1 MNKIKLLSRLQDF
14 FNADKKK
21 KKKRFEEIEG
31 VIKKLKVKEN
41 KIKRMLN
48 ACQDE
53 EMKKALQLEV
63 NIIQAQID
71 KGKMVLKDL

>member
-1 MNKIKLLSRLQDF
+1 
-14 FNADKKK
+14 
-21 KKKRFEEIEG
+21 
-31 VIKKLKVKEN
+31 
-41 KIKRMLN
+41 MLN

-71 KGKMVLKDL
+71 KGKTVLNNL

>member
-41 KIKRMLN
+41 KIKKMLN

-71 KGKMVLKDL
+71 KGKTVLKDL